1 MEQLN
6 LLMRKTFA
14 TATPNE
20 VCFIHVP
27 KERVDKR
34 IFNAR
39 FGYDRDIEDDG
50 VTYSFNKSKLQQLFT
65 LKPPASPNTTTI
77 RWTLSIPPCTE
88 RNIVTV
94 VLDMAPAHSTQ
105 ELVIATYV
113 PHHAA
118 ETTGKMAVH
127 FFEEDAAAEFKR
139 ANGLVE

>member
-1 MEQLN
+1 M
-6 LLMRKTFA
+6 
-14 TATPNE
+14 
-20 VCFIHVP
+20 
-27 KERVDKR
+27 
-34 IFNAR
+34 
-39 FGYDRDIEDDG
+39 
-50 VTYSFNKSKLQQLFT
+50 
-65 LKPPASPNTTTI
+65 
-77 RWTLSIPPCTE
+77 
-88 RNIVTV
+88 TV

>member
-50 VTYSFNKSKLQQLFT
+50 VTYSFNKSKLQQLAMS
-65 LKPPASPNTTTI
+65 ASNTVC
-77 RWTLSIPPCTE
+77 RLSRAVRAVSRGI
-88 RNIVTV
+88 V
-94 VLDMAPAHSTQ
+94 VLGFIWFGM
-105 ELVIATYV
+105 L
-113 PHHAA
+113 
-118 ETTGKMAVH
+118 K
-127 FFEEDAAAEFKR
+127 
-139 ANGLVE
+139 